1 MIYYALIVGMIF
13 SEHQNLKSYTYT
25 INYKEEIKSCKHAES
40 ILPNGDKITIPILNK
55 KVPIIFIYEKQGNL
69 CDLHFDYSDKNCN
82 DYKDEKLISYQL
94 ESKAGNNEPS
104 FLETFSTIKKQI
116 NDIKII
122 NSNSMS
128 AVDGRIKDLSKKIEE
143 LNAMALEIKNS
154 QIKTIDYFER
164 IETNRDNK
172 NSFNEIKYLI
182 SEVQKELV
190 GIRQKI
196 DTKVEPKVEIKPEP
210 KVEIKPEPKIDIIEP
225 NLPILDKALTP
236 SKK

>member
-69 CDLHFDYSDKNCN
+69 CDLHFDYSDKKCN

-94 ESKAGNNEPS
+94 ESK
-104 FLETFSTIKKQI
+104 ETFSTIKKQI

-164 IETNRDNK
+164 LETNKDNK

-196 DTKVEPKVEIKPEP
+196 DTKVEIKPEP
-210 KVEIKPEPKIDIIEP
+210 KVEIKPETKPEIKLDIIEP